1 MTTAS
6 SAREFDK
13 IMKEVRAYVRANGIM
28 VRQVTLFEE
37 NQFLVYR
44 YFAAICFAKLSVPI
58 QWGENYLLSYLS
70 KDSKILTFLF
80 LSL

>member
-6 SAREFDK
+6 LAKEFDK

-44 YFAAICFAKLSVPI
+44 YFAGICFPKLSVPI
-58 QWGENYLLSYLS
+58 Q
-70 KDSKILTFLF
+70 
-80 LSL
+80 